1 MKDLEM
7 KLLEICEND
16 LEVFEKVKIE
26 VWNLLENPEFFEN
39 EEIGF
44 NYSTEYID
52 PRTRKDLEILEIDMY
67 LLVSKFLKEIGFK
80 PIRIESS
87 EHYCTQ
93 YFKK

>member
-67 LLVSKFLKEIGFK
+67 LLVSKFLKEIGYK

-87 EHYCTQ
+87 EYYCTQ
-93 YFKK
+93 YFTK

>member
-1 MKDLEM
+1 MKDLEK
-7 KLLEICEND
+7 KLLEICGND
-16 LEVFEKVKIE
+16 EKVFEKVKIE
-26 VWNLLENPEFFEN
+26 VFNLLENPEMFEN

-67 LLVSKFLKEIGFK
+67 LSVSKFLKEIGYK

-87 EHYCTQ
+87 EYYCTQ

>member
-1 MKDLEM
+1 MKKLEK
-7 KLLEICEND
+7 KLLEVCEND

-26 VWNLLENPEFFEN
+26 VFGLIQNPEMFKN

-44 NYSTEYID
+44 NYSTEYIE
-52 PRTRKDLEILEIDMY
+52 PRKRKDLEILEIDMY

-87 EHYCTQ
+87 EYYCTQ

>member
-1 MKDLEM
+1 MKDLEK
-7 KLLEICEND
+7 KLLEICGND
-16 LEVFEKVKIE
+16 EKVFEKVKIE
-26 VWNLLENPEFFEN
+26 VFNLLENPEMFEN

-44 NYSTEYID
+44 NYSTKYID

-67 LLVSKFLKEIGFK
+67 LLVSKFLKEIGYK

-87 EHYCTQ
+87 EYYCTQ

>member
-1 MKDLEM
+1 MKDLEK
-7 KLLEICEND
+7 KLLEICGND
-16 LEVFEKVKIE
+16 EKVFEKVKIE
-26 VWNLLENPEFFEN
+26 VFNLLENPEMFEN

-67 LLVSKFLKEIGFK
+67 LLVSKFLKEIGYK
-80 PIRIESS
+80 PIKIESS
-87 EHYCTQ
+87 EYYCTQ

>member
-87 EHYCTQ
+87 EYYCTQ

>member
-1 MKDLEM
+1 MKDLEK
-7 KLLEICEND
+7 KLLEICGND
-16 LEVFEKVKIE
+16 EKVFEKVKIE
-26 VWNLLENPEFFEN
+26 VFNLLENPEMFEN

-67 LLVSKFLKEIGFK
+67 LLVSKFLKEIGYK

-87 EHYCTQ
+87 EYYCTQ